1 MALDIAAIN
10 STLSYQQGDGLHAT
24 FVATPAAAQAAQ
36 AQHAAQAAQ
45 AQHAAQAAQAQ
56 HAAAPKAE
64 PLIPSDL
71 QQTIREMQKVSDAFN
86 THLSFSVNQKLDSIV
101 VKVVDSQTDKVVREI
116 PPAELQHVYEAIRE
130 TIGLLFD
137 RKA

>member
-36 AQHAAQAAQ
+36 AQHAALAAQAAQ
-45 AQHAAQAAQAQ
+45 AQAQ

>member
-1 MALDIAAIN
+1 MALDISSLN
-10 STLSYQQGDGLHAT
+10 PSLSHQGDGA
-24 FVATPAAAQAAQ
+24 
-36 AQHAAQAAQ
+36 
-45 AQHAAQAAQAQ
+45 
-56 HAAAPKAE
+56 HAAAFLTALAQTPHVTPPKAA
-64 PLIPSDL
+64 PVIPSDL
-71 QQTIREMQKVSDAFN
+71 QQTIRDMQKLSDAFN

-137 RKA
+137 HKA

>member
-1 MALDIAAIN
+1 MALDIASIAATAPF
-10 STLSYQQGDGLHAT
+10 SHGDSPVGLSAQ
-24 FVATPAAAQAAQ
+24 VQAAVSM
-36 AQHAAQAAQ
+36 ASPKPSATKTAT
-45 AQHAAQAAQAQ
+45 
-56 HAAAPKAE
+56 PKAE
-64 PLIPSDL
+64 PVIPSDL
-71 QQTIREMQKVSDAFN
+71 QQTLRDMQRLSEAFN
-86 THLSFSVNQKLDSIV
+86 THLSFSVNQKLDSII

>member
-36 AQHAAQAAQ
+36 AQHAALAAQAAQ
-45 AQHAAQAAQAQ
+45 AQAQ

-71 QQTIREMQKVSDAFN
+71 QQTLREMQKVSDAFN

>member
-1 MALDIAAIN
+1 MALDIA
-10 STLSYQQGDGLHAT
+10 SFSPSLSYQGDGVHVLPIST
-24 FVATPAAAQAAQ
+24 AAQTAAVQ
-36 AQHAAQAAQ
+36 RP
-45 AQHAAQAAQAQ
+45 
-56 HAAAPKAE
+56 APAK
-64 PLIPSDL
+64 PDPVIPSDL

-137 RKA
+137 HKA

>member
-1 MALDIAAIN
+1 MALDIASIN
-10 STLSYQQGDGLHAT
+10 STLTYQGDAAHLGAAVLSS
-24 FVATPAAAQAAQ
+24 AAAQAA
-36 AQHAAQAAQ
+36 
-45 AQHAAQAAQAQ
+45 
-56 HAAAPKAE
+56 AAPKVA
-64 PLIPSDL
+64 PVIPSDL
-71 QQTIREMQKVSDAFN
+71 QQTVHDMQKLAEAFN

-137 RKA
+137 SKA

>member
-1 MALDIAAIN
+1 MALDIGSI
-10 STLSYQQGDGLHAT
+10 SPTLSFPPGGE
-24 FVATPAAAQAAQ
+24 AAAGVSPQTV
-36 AQHAAQAAQ
+36 
-45 AQHAAQAAQAQ
+45 
-56 HAAAPKAE
+56 AAAGLRQDAPKPAT
-64 PLIPSDL
+64 LIPSDL
-71 QQTIREMQKVSDAFN
+71 QQTLHDLQKLSEAFN

-137 RKA
+137 KKA